1 MMDETGPAPVL
12 RTLTPQEQSDMVRSV
27 TAIHTRSRGLLDF
40 VEAYRSFAKL
50 PTPVFADFSAT
61 SLLER
66 VRTLMASELE
76 DRKIA
81 LSVDG
86 DDASLVIRADAGQ
99 AEQVLINLLRNAV
112 EALAETPAP
121 RITLRTFRDEH
132 DKVLVQV
139 ADNGPGIAPDHLD
152 DIFVPFFTTKRNGTG
167 VGLSVSRQIMQAN
180 NGFISVRSAP
190 GEGSTFTLKFQ

>member
-1 MMDETGPAPVL
+1 ML
-12 RTLTPQEQSDMVRSV
+12 RSV
-27 TAIHTRSRGLLDF
+27 TAIHSRSRGLLDF

-50 PTPVFADFSAT
+50 PTPVFADFSVQ

-66 VRTLMASELE
+66 VRTLMARELE

-81 LSVDG
+81 LTLDA
-86 DDASLVIRADAGQ
+86 DDSPLTVRADASQ

-112 EALAETPAP
+112 EALAETAAP
-121 RITLRTFRDEH
+121 RITLRAFRDEQ
-132 DKVLVQV
+132 DKVLLQV
-139 ADNGPGIAPDHLD
+139 ADNGPGIAPDLLD

-180 NGFISVRSAP
+180 NGLITVRSTP
-190 GEGSTFTLKFQ
+190 GEGSVFTLKFQ